1 MRLSGN
7 TSAFTDPESEMT
19 DRLLTRAEVE
29 SRFGIART
37 TIYRLMRAG
46 DFPTP
51 VRVGPRA
58 VRWRE
63 CELEDWLASR
73 PKATGQAA

>member
-1 MRLSGN
+1 
-7 TSAFTDPESEMT
+7 MT

-51 VRVGPRA
+51 VRVEPRA

-63 CELEDWLASR
+63 WRA
-73 PKATGQAA
+73 